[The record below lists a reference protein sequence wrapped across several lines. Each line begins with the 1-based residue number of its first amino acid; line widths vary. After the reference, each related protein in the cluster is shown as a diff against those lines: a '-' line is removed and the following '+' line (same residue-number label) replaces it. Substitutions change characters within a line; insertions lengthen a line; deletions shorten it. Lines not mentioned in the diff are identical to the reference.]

1 MRVHLVHEFLER
13 CAGRTPDQPF
23 LVHEG
28 RVATYAETD
37 ARAKTLGSALIR
49 EGLEPGERVAL
60 LARNSPLYVEAYYG
74 ILKAGGVAVPLNTAA
89 DPHSLAYFLGHCG
102 ARHAVIGAGCER
114 SAIAALAQGSC
125 VETMLVE
132 KPIPPRVVPAGL
144 RAIPIDE
151 ARAGSPSSRPDRRR
165 IDLDVASIIYT
176 SGSTGRPQG
185 ATLTHG
191 NLVANVSSIVEYL
204 ELGPS
209 DRVLAVLPFYYVYGK
224 SILNTHAAVGA
235 TVVIENRFQ
244 YPNTA
249 LDTLEQERCTGFAG
263 VPSTFAILLH
273 RSNLAERTLEHLRY
287 VTQAGGPM
295 SPRIT
300 RQLIDALPGKR
311 IFVMYGATEAGA
323 RLSYVPPERLAEK
336 IGSIGI
342 AIPNVE
348 LTVRRPDGTEAAV
361 REEGELVA
369 RGSNLMR
376 GYWNDPEATA
386 HALDAHGYHTG
397 DLGYRDDDGFLFLV
411 GRKADMIKA
420 GAHRVSAKEIE
431 EAILE
436 HPSILEAAVIG
447 VEDEILGERI
457 VGYVALRD
465 GAALD
470 VEELRKDLKRRL
482 PLYKVPSEIH
492 VRDELPKN
500 ESGKIQKREL
510 RSDTDR

>member
-1 MRVHLVHEFLER
+1 MRVHLVHEFLEQSAR
-13 CAGRTPDQPF
+13 RTPEQPF

-28 RVATYAETD
+28 RGLAYAEVD
-37 ARAKTLGSALIR
+37 AGANALAAALLR
-49 EGLEPGERVAL
+49 EGLRAGDRVAL

-89 DPHSLAYFLGHCG
+89 DPASLAYFLGHCG
-102 ARHAVIGAGCER
+102 ARHAVVGAGCER
-114 SAIAALAQGSC
+114 ALIAALAQGTP
-125 VETMLVE
+125 VETIFFE
-132 KPIPPRVVPAGL
+132 KPVADRLLPTPVRGIPVG
-144 RAIPIDE
+144 E
-151 ARAGSPSSRPDRRR
+151 ALATATADPPSRRR
-165 IDLDVASIIYT
+165 IDLDVAAIIYT

-185 ATLTHG
+185 ATLTHL
-191 NLVANVSSIVEYL
+191 NLVTNVSSIVAYL
-204 ELGPS
+204 ALEPS

-224 SILNTHAAVGA
+224 SVLNTHAAVGG

-249 LDTLEQERCTGFAG
+249 LDTLEQERCTGFSG
-263 VPSTFAILLH
+263 VPSTFSILLH
-273 RSNLAERTLEHLRY
+273 RSNLAERALEHLRY
-287 VTQAGGPM
+287 VTQAGGAM

-348 LTVRRPDGTEAAV
+348 LTVRLPGGAEAAV
-361 REEGELVA
+361 GKEGELVA

-376 GYWNDPEATA
+376 GYWDDPEATA
-386 HALDAHGYHTG
+386 RVLDEHGYHTG
-397 DLGYRDDDGFLFLV
+397 DLGYRDEDGFLFLV

-436 HPSILEAAVIG
+436 HPAIVEAAVIG

-465 GAALD
+465 GASLE
-470 VEELRKDLKRRL
+470 VEELRKDLRRRL
-482 PLYKVPSEIH
+482 AAYKVPSEIL

-500 ESGKIQKREL
+500 ESGKIQKRAL
-510 RSDTDR
+510 S

>member
-1 MRVHLVHEFLER
+1 MRVHLVHEFLEQGAR
-13 CAGRTPDQPF
+13 RSPEQPF

-28 RVATYAETD
+28 RSTTYAEID
-37 ARAKTLGSALIR
+37 SRANALASTLVR

-60 LARNSPLYVEAYYG
+60 LARNSPLYAETYYG
-74 ILKAGGVAVPLNTAA
+74 VLKAGGVAVPLNTAA
-89 DPHSLAYFLGHCG
+89 DPTSLAYFLRHCG

-114 SAIAALAQGSC
+114 AAIAALGQGSA
-125 VETMLVE
+125 VETMLIE
-132 KPIPPRVVPAGL
+132 KPVAARLLPEGL
-144 RAIPIDE
+144 RAIPVDE
-151 ARAGSPSSRPDRRR
+151 AYAAAPSAPPDRRR
-165 IDLDVASIIYT
+165 IDLDVASILYT

-191 NLVANVSSIVEYL
+191 NLVANVSSIVDYL
-204 ELGPS
+204 GLGPA

-249 LDTLEQERCTGFAG
+249 LDTLEQERCTGFSG
-263 VPSTFAILLH
+263 VPSTFSILLH
-273 RSNLAERTLEHLRY
+273 RSNLAERKLEHLRY
-287 VTQAGGPM
+287 VTQAGGAM

-300 RQLIDALPGKR
+300 RQLIEALPGKR

-323 RLSYVPPERLAEK
+323 RLAYLPPERLAEK

-348 LTVRRPDGTEAAV
+348 LTVRRPDGSEADV

-376 GYWNDPEATA
+376 GYWDDPEATA
-386 HALDAHGYHTG
+386 RVLDEHGYHTG
-397 DLGYRDDDGFLFLV
+397 DLGYRDEDGFLFLV
-411 GRKADMIKA
+411 GRKSDMIKA

-436 HPSILEAAVIG
+436 HPAIVEAAVIG

-470 VEELRKDLKRRL
+470 VDDLRKALKQRL
-482 PLYKVPSEIH
+482 PAYKVPSEIV
-492 VRDELPKN
+492 VREELPKN
-500 ESGKIQKREL
+500 ESGKIQKRAL
-510 RSDTDR
+510 LGSSDR